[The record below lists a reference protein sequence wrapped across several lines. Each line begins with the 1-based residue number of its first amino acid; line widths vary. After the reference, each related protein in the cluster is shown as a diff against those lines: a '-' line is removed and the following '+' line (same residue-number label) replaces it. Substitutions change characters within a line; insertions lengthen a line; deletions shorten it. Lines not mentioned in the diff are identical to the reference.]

1 MRQAECILLFGL
13 TLAISG
19 CCGGYAVV
27 RTTVHD
33 RAEVRPSGE
42 LVPGGGT
49 VLHYSRIGEPP
60 NACGSG
66 AKYAEDLWI
75 QVPSVDPGAAFTIG
89 AGDVIAVY
97 VRDQDGNPV
106 RATLVAGKLR
116 IKERAGDSVDALL
129 QVTIHLPSG
138 EVVKLDDDYAF
149 HARAAPQ

>member
-1 MRQAECILLFGL
+1 MRHAQSVLLL
-13 TLAISG
+13 AITLPISG

-49 VLHYSRIGEPP
+49 VLHYSRIGEPL

-66 AKYAEDLWI
+66 AKYVEDLWI
-75 QVPSVDPGAAFTIG
+75 QVPSTDPGAAFTLG
-89 AGDVIAVY
+89 APDVVAVY
-97 VRDQDGNPV
+97 VRDQEGNPV

-116 IKERAGDSVDALL
+116 IKERVGDGVAALL
-129 QVTIHLPSG
+129 EVTVHLPSG
-138 EVVKLDDDYAF
+138 EVVKLDDEYAF
-149 HARAAPQ
+149 HARAAPR